1 VLPRR
6 PSNLAVLHHRPEAVK
21 RESCLP
27 VISAIISQCKPN
39 KLMSFTGTVEGGVVK
54 LPPEAS
60 WADGTKV
67 RVEPL
72 ELQAKRH
79 QFASADLI
87 GSVDGD
93 GIPATNERVRK
104 VMGGCRR

>member
-1 VLPRR
+1 
-6 PSNLAVLHHRPEAVK
+6 
-21 RESCLP
+21 
-27 VISAIISQCKPN
+27 
-39 KLMSFTGTVEGGVVK
+39 MSFTGTVKGGVVK

-72 ELQAKRH
+72 ELQEKQH
-79 QFASADLI
+79 KFASADLI

-93 GIPATNERVRK
+93 GIPATNERVIK
-104 VMGGCRR
+104 MMGACRR

>member
-1 VLPRR
+1 
-6 PSNLAVLHHRPEAVK
+6 
-21 RESCLP
+21 
-27 VISAIISQCKPN
+27 
-39 KLMSFTGTVEGGVVK
+39 MSFTGTVEGGVVK

-104 VMGGCRR
+104 VMGACRR

>member
-1 VLPRR
+1 
-6 PSNLAVLHHRPEAVK
+6 
-21 RESCLP
+21 
-27 VISAIISQCKPN
+27 
-39 KLMSFTGTVEGGVVK
+39 MSFTGTVEGGVVK

-72 ELQAKRH
+72 ELQEKQH
-79 QFASADLI
+79 KFASADLI

-104 VMGGCRR
+104 VMGAGRR

>member
-1 VLPRR
+1 
-6 PSNLAVLHHRPEAVK
+6 
-21 RESCLP
+21 
-27 VISAIISQCKPN
+27 
-39 KLMSFTGTVEGGVVK
+39 MSFTGTVEGGVVK

-72 ELQAKRH
+72 ELQGKRH
-79 QFASADLI
+79 TFASADLI

-93 GIPATNERVRK
+93 GIPAINERVRK

>member
-1 VLPRR
+1 
-6 PSNLAVLHHRPEAVK
+6 
-21 RESCLP
+21 
-27 VISAIISQCKPN
+27 
-39 KLMSFTGTVEGGVVK
+39 MSFTGTVEGGVVK

-72 ELQAKRH
+72 ELHEKRH

-104 VMGGCRR
+104 GRISVFEGVLRR